1 MAEKM
6 PFLFRILEPVA
17 ALLLVDFISG
27 IFHWAED
34 SYGTERTPFF
44 GRHVTRPNVIHHHD
58 PRAFTLSPFLRRNSI
73 TFLLTFATMGVVFAL
88 FGFSFF
94 ALWVAV
100 FGALSNEVHCW
111 AHRSPRENGWFIV
124 LLQKSR
130 LIQSPR
136 HHALHH
142 TDPKRDT
149 FCVLTDAL
157 NPILD
162 HVHFFRGLEWF
173 VHLVFRVRPRKDE
186 SVKAEANQR
195 VEINAV
201 SASRNGGPAVA
212 DDARRG
218 VSHA

>member
-1 MAEKM
+1 MSFALH
-6 PFLFRILEPVA
+6 LFEPIA

-44 GRHVTRPNVIHHHD
+44 GRHVTRPNIIHHHD
-58 PRAFTLSPFLRRNSI
+58 PRAFTASPFLRRNSI
-73 TFLLTFATMGVVFAL
+73 TFLLTLVVMGTVFAL
-88 FGFSFF
+88 VGFSFF
-94 ALWVAV
+94 AAWVAV
-100 FGALSNEVHCW
+100 FGGLSNEVHCW
-111 AHRSPRENGWFIV
+111 SHRTPKENGRFITF
-124 LLQKSR
+124 LQKSR

-162 HVHFFRGLEWF
+162 RAHFFRGLESLI
-173 VHLVFRVRPRKDE
+173 HLIFRVRPRKDE
-186 SVKAEANQR
+186 SVKAEVNESPEPTWLARTTSDRLNF
-195 VEINAV
+195 NPSPPAG
-201 SASRNGGPAVA
+201 SAQL
-212 DDARRG
+212 
-218 VSHA
+218 